1 MTPLPWHFTTW
12 LDLLDHW
19 QTIIA
24 GVLALAAAVGTI
36 LVTRRI
42 ANMQIAAARKQADR
56 MVAAAREQTSVTA
69 EQTSK
74 TIYLARMRDAGEA
87 AAFRTMLE
95 AAMTRV
101 IAEVAWV
108 RSAYPQL
115 LTRMA
120 DGEAL
125 TSGDALTIRSCIT
138 KGAFEELRDACVR
151 QGSPLTGKFLDLE
164 REIDNFALQWEKISS
179 LGHQLELIEAMATEL
194 RDKAVAGMGRANAVI
209 AAPGPFATAE
219 AEALIGAP
227 APPVSAPKR
236 RSWIRYWFGWRKA
249 G

>member
-1 MTPLPWHFTTW
+1 
-12 LDLLDHW
+12 
-19 QTIIA
+19 
-24 GVLALAAAVGTI
+24 
-36 LVTRRI
+36 
-42 ANMQIAAARKQADR
+42 
-56 MVAAAREQTSVTA
+56 
-69 EQTSK
+69 
-74 TIYLARMRDAGEA
+74 
-87 AAFRTMLE
+87 
-95 AAMTRV
+95 MTRV
-101 IAEVAWV
+101 IAEVAWA

-151 QGSPLTGKFLDLE
+151 QGSPLTGEFLDLE